1 MADSIQDILEEWV
14 FEYHTTGAVPN
25 GVRIAF
31 LEHTESFDEELQE
44 EYIDENQ
51 PIYEVMIHE
60 ESANEDK
67 EFPDDID
74 DEEMITYHVTYNVL
88 EDWFM
93 VAPVVT
99 EVFMSDSE
107 VEILLNKIQDNVH

>member
-1 MADSIQDILEEWV
+1 M
-14 FEYHTTGAVPN
+14 AVPC
-25 GVRIAF
+25 GDQRDWEFA
-31 LEHTESFDEELQE
+31 TYFDIEIINIFKD
-44 EYIDENQ
+44 ID
-51 PIYEVMIHE
+51 IS

-93 VAPVVT
+93 VEPVVT